1 MLPLTPWGF
10 RKTSYSVSLSRIYKR
25 SKLDF
30 YLGSRVDHHLSH
42 CVAERK
48 PFFPNILQ
56 AFYRL
61 FWWYLFCPSIIKCW
75 GKLELVDPLNRNEK
89 LWMKITELIRDQNM
103 LVDGKSVWWSYG
115 QKLFFLISQ
124 SQHGGKNWLNN
135 SLLMLIIF
143 KQAPRPS
150 FCDAGAVFH
159 PNNSI
164 TRKACRA
171 SDHYSSHPQ
180 FPWLTPIY
188 LLERCVIKKLR
199 IIPAEGSTYQVC
211 DAGASILSSI
221 FRVSPGR
228 TTRVDTKG

>member
-164 TRKACRA
+164 TRRKSLPSIWSLLISPSISLA
-171 SDHYSSHPQ
+171 DPYLPPGEMHDQKVEDYSSRGQHLSGLRCGGVYPLVN
-180 FPWLTPIY
+180 FPS
-188 LLERCVIKKLR
+188 V
-199 IIPAEGSTYQVC
+199 
-211 DAGASILSSI
+211 
-221 FRVSPGR
+221 
-228 TTRVDTKG
+228 TR